1 VTLMRRLIYL
11 HIGFPKTGTTS
22 IQMWLTE
29 NTVALA
35 AHGVLYPRSGREG
48 QESHYGHHQLPRSL
62 VESPLSE
69 LTVAWPDMTRLR
81 NEMDNSPAQIIV
93 VSSED
98 FSTRLKQP
106 EVDLLAR
113 HLADFDVR
121 IVCYVRRQDEFI
133 ISVWSTAVAHYG
145 ESDPL
150 ACCLDHSWLDY
161 AATIAPWARAFGP
174 SAIVLRVFERS
185 QLVGGDAVEDFLS
198 VCGIN
203 ASAGFTPLPHTH
215 HNRRLPAHISL
226 IQAYLNA
233 HKIDRATIARLS
245 TLSSMLDHHEV
256 ESPLFARGDR
266 MALLARHAEGNSS
279 LVQTYLGRSDGSLFY
294 DLTMPDDGAPTI
306 EVNADTHDGVASAI
320 ALLVDDAYIAVATG
334 NHLPATAASR
344 DLPESF
350 RSMSDD
356 AWLETLLRS
365 TSEPTIDG
373 FRFPGYPD
381 RGLQATSVES
391 YREAAMREA
400 FNFYVLAKAYA
411 RALAMPL
418 TLDSRFLDF
427 GVGWGRFLRV
437 FWKDVRA
444 TNLYGCDVDPNA
456 ITTCRTIGVPGEFD
470 RLCPQGR
477 LPYPDGFF
485 RGGIACSAFIHL
497 SQPAHLHWMRELGRV
512 LHPGAV
518 FCMAL
523 RSRPHDYSRELPD
536 RPESARDMGVDEHS
550 AQIDALQ
557 EPRDH
562 DGFLYLQKEQNP
574 RRPPDDDGE
583 AIVPLSFV
591 EREWA
596 GKFAVRA
603 YVDRP
608 SQYGEAIVILQ
619 RF

>member
-1 VTLMRRLIYL
+1 MKKQIIL

-22 IQMWLTE
+22 IQMWFTE
-29 NTVALA
+29 NTAALA
-35 AHGVLYPRSGREG
+35 ALGVLYPGTGRDEQG
-48 QESHYGHHQLPRSL
+48 YHYGHHRLPRSL

-69 LTVAWPDMTRLR
+69 LAAAWPDMEKLR
-81 NEMDNSPAQIIV
+81 DEMANSPAQTIV
-93 VSSED
+93 ISSED
-98 FSTRLKQP
+98 FSTRLQQS
-106 EVDLLAR
+106 EVDFLAQ

-133 ISVWSTAVAHYG
+133 ISVWSTAVAYYG

-150 ACCLDHSWLDY
+150 SCCLDHSWLDY
-161 AATIAPWARAFGP
+161 AGTIVPWARAFGP
-174 SAIVLRVFERS
+174 GAVVLRVFERS
-185 QLVGGDAVEDFLS
+185 QLAGGDAVEDFLS
-198 VCGIN
+198 VCGID
-203 ASAGFTPLPHTH
+203 ASAGLTPLDHKH
-215 HNRRLPAHISL
+215 HNRRLPAHIAL

-245 TLSSMLDHHEV
+245 ALSSMLDHRETG
-256 ESPLFARGDR
+256 SPLFARGDR
-266 MALLARHAEGNSS
+266 MALLAKHVEGNSS
-279 LVQTYLGRSDGSLFY
+279 LAQSYLGRADGRLFY
-294 DLTMPDDGAPTI
+294 DLTMPNDGTSPV
-306 EVNADTHDGVASAI
+306 EVNADTHGGVASSI
-320 ALLVDDAYIAVATG
+320 ALLVDDAYTAVAAG
-334 NHLPATAASR
+334 KHLPDTAACR
-344 DLPESF
+344 DLPDSF

-365 TSEPTIDG
+365 TIDPTIDG

-381 RGLQATSVES
+381 PGPQATAVES
-391 YREAAMREA
+391 WREAAMREA

-444 TNLYGCDVDPNA
+444 TNLYGCDVDPDA
-456 ITTCRTIGVPGEFD
+456 ITTCQATGVPGQFD

-477 LPYPDGFF
+477 LPYPDGFL
-485 RGGIACSAFIHL
+485 RGGIACSAFTHL
-497 SQPAHLHWMRELGRV
+497 SQPAHLHWMSELGRV

-518 FCMAL
+518 FLMAL
-523 RSRPHDYSRELPD
+523 RSRPHDCSRERPD
-536 RPESARDMGVDEHS
+536 KPESERHMGVNDLS
-550 AQIDALQ
+550 AQIDAFQ
-557 EPRDH
+557 EPPDH
-562 DGFLYLQKEQNP
+562 GGLLYLPKGQDP
-574 RRPPDDDGE
+574 RPPDDHGE

-608 SQYGEAIVILQ
+608 SQYGEAVVILQ